1 MKNRYRK
8 NICAK
13 VVENARTSSSVS
25 PCRNLLFS
33 RKDNLKFFE
42 AALAVCSLQL
52 RGWQRYEH
60 VRLPALKH
68 CYYHTGPLL
77 AFSKTAIKIFKQ
89 GVKFVQ
95 TYQVYYNN

>member
-8 NICAK
+8 NIDAK
-13 VVENARTSSSVS
+13 VVENTSIYFSVS
-25 PCRNLLFS
+25 PSRTLWFS
-33 RKDNLKFFE
+33 RKDNLEFFE
-42 AALAVCSLQL
+42 VALAVCSLQL

-60 VRLPALKH
+60 VRLSALKH
-68 CYYHTGPLL
+68 CYYHTGHLL